1 LERSFQ
7 YSQFSEDYRQS
18 LEPSF
23 SQNDTIYLEKLWPAV
38 AVFEPVADSEQN
50 ARVVEDIL
58 SLGQSIYLEVDEEDV
73 EDLVKQLMVAT
84 YRGCVNEFP
93 HTDGLLT

>member
-1 LERSFQ
+1 M
-7 YSQFSEDYRQS
+7 
-18 LEPSF
+18 EPSF